1 MPAACACH
9 WQNCISTVF
18 SKYFIITAADCC
30 TVETFSLKPLNS
42 STDGRHAFHH
52 TDDNVSGTTRSWLP
66 EFEQT
71 VLGVRA
77 DEVLMWV
84 MNNTNHVFL
93 VNLVNKYSVEKERC
107 STLVLMLST
116 TLATTRKP
124 TLPTTLAQRTTN
136 YSKALSTAHNSA
148 TPH

>member
-1 MPAACACH
+1 M
-9 WQNCISTVF
+9 
-18 SKYFIITAADCC
+18 
-30 TVETFSLKPLNS
+30 
-42 STDGRHAFHH
+42 
-52 TDDNVSGTTRSWLP
+52 RSWLP

-71 VLGVRA
+71 ILGVRA

-107 STLVLMLST
+107 STLVLMLYT
-116 TLATTRKP
+116 KVATTRKP

-136 YSKALSTAHNSA
+136 YSKALSMAHNSA